1 MPPLCNH
8 CGFDNP
14 PGMRFCG
21 NCGKP
26 LIEPSLAQADFPNLA
41 KKPPQRIN
49 AQMGTGLL
57 QRFRQ
62 AGLDAT
68 GQRRNVTVLFA
79 DMSGYTRL
87 AERLD
92 SEDLYLLVQRF
103 IGILAEN
110 VYRYD
115 GTVDKIL
122 GDGVMA
128 LFGAPIAHENN
139 SERAVRAALDMLAG
153 VARFSEEM
161 EAKLGEAI
169 NVHIGLH
176 AGTVIVGSVG
186 SDLMMDYTAIG
197 DTVNLTQRLEE
208 ASQAG
213 CVLVSEKVYRAT
225 RAMFEFTA
233 VSNLNLKGIDRQLT
247 AYRLLGLKSQPGSV
261 RGLEGLRA
269 PLIGRENEY
278 RQLIEAVNALTSQN
292 KGQLVLML
300 GEAGIGKSRLTT
312 ELKSHLQG
320 SQLRILEGQ
329 SLAYRR
335 SAAYWIFIDLLRNYL
350 GFTPETPPRQ
360 VHEQLIAK
368 VYSLLGNE
376 AAETLP
382 YLEHLL
388 SLEHVDVTA
397 GERLAYLEASQ
408 LRQQIFIA
416 IRDLLVAESRSQPLM
431 LILEDLHWADD
442 TSLDLLSFLVDSIQ
456 EEALF
461 IYAISRLLQ
470 EGPLSNLLEEMRRRA
485 PDRLINIHL
494 NKLTA
499 DQSDRLLTNL
509 LTFQDFPESLRQRIL
524 QRASGIPFYLEE
536 ILRMLID
543 DGVIVRENDRWTLVP
558 GADFSATEVPDTLQ
572 GLIMTRFDR
581 LQPFQRKVLQ
591 TAAVIGRQFNLSL
604 LTAVINPEQSG
615 SIEKVLN
622 QLIERDFIH
631 LQAGPQHTEYI
642 FRHVLTSEAV
652 YNTLLRRDR
661 SELHGR
667 VAEALEQLYQGQI
680 ERHVEVL
687 AGHFLLSPHLDR
699 ALHYLALAGQ
709 KASRD
714 YANEQ
719 ARQYFEQVLEL
730 LPSVLHTPEQELLV
744 REGLGDVLVFIGEYK
759 EAREQFQSELK
770 VIESAAPGFY
780 TKELSALHRKIGI
793 TFERQGDYDRAFD
806 HFKNALQ
813 ATQASVTPM
822 IYEQAR
828 IFNDIGWIH
837 FLQGHFEE
845 AQSQLAKALELVEN
859 SKRYDIVASIHNRL
873 GAVAYQQREYELAAN
888 HVRKSLV
895 LRETIG
901 DQAGVARLYNNL
913 GLLGLMRGDLR
924 DAETNFEQSIKLLE
938 HLGDAEGIAIAYTN
952 LGLVQ
957 LDRGQNESAE
967 SNLKNSLQATE
978 QIGHRFY
985 QALAMMYLGRLRT
998 SQEEFKRSDDYLRQS
1013 IRIFDELEARDNLI
1027 DAYYYLGENY
1037 FAQENLEAARLWISQ
1052 AYETMSMEVYGD
1064 DATNSV
1070 QRGRVLRLEAAIACK
1085 ENKFELASCLL
1096 NESGQ
1101 IFDASYERLETARTA
1116 YESAVLAQRQGRV
1129 MESRQRFQEARL
1141 LFQQI
1146 GAEQDLHR
1154 TNEALRR
1161 LTNPER

>member
-1 MPPLCNH
+1 MPKLCNR

-21 NCGKP
+21 NCGQP
-26 LIEPSLAQADFPNLA
+26 LTDLSTPTESPDLTNQ
-41 KKPPQRIN
+41 PPQRIN

-62 AGLDAT
+62 AGLEAA

-87 AERLD
+87 AERMD
-92 SEDLYLLVQRF
+92 SEDLYILVQRF

-110 VYRYD
+110 IYRYE
-115 GTVDKIL
+115 GTIDKIL
-122 GDGVMA
+122 GDGIMA

-139 SERAVRAALDMLAG
+139 SERAVRAALDILSS

-161 EAKLGEAI
+161 EAGLGESI

-176 AGTVIVGSVG
+176 AGTVIVGNVG

-197 DTVNLTQRLEE
+197 DTVNLAQRLEE
-208 ASQAG
+208 SSQSG
-213 CVLVSEKVYRAT
+213 CALVSESVFRAT
-225 RAMFEFTA
+225 RALFDFAPVTE
-233 VSNLNLKGIDRQLT
+233 LQLKGINRQVT
-247 AYRLLGLKSQPGSV
+247 AYRLLGVKSQPGLV

-269 PLIGRENEY
+269 PLIGRESEY
-278 RQLIEAVNALTSQN
+278 QELITATDALIQH
-292 KGQLVLML
+292 KQGQLALLV
-300 GEAGIGKSRLTT
+300 GEAGIGKSRLTA
-312 ELKSHLQG
+312 ELKAK
-320 SQLRILEGQ
+320 LRGRSLLILEGQ

-335 SAAYWIFIDLLRNYL
+335 SAAYWIFLDLLRNYL
-350 GFTPETPPRQ
+350 QISPETPPRQ
-360 VHEQLIAK
+360 AHEQLVAK
-368 VYSLLGNE
+368 VYSVMGNE

-388 SLEHVDVTA
+388 SLEHADITSR
-397 GERLAYLEASQ
+397 ERLAYLEASQ
-408 LRQQIFIA
+408 LRQQIFLA
-416 IRDLLVAESRSQPLM
+416 IRDLLVADSRRQPLM

-442 TSLDLLSFLVDSIQ
+442 TSFDLLSFLVDSIQ

-461 IYAISRLLQ
+461 IYAISRPF
-470 EGPLSNLLEEMRRRA
+470 EDGPLEELVEGLRRRS
-485 PDRLINIHL
+485 PERLVYIQL
-494 NKLTA
+494 NNLTS

-509 LTFQDFPESLRQRIL
+509 LAIPDFPEALRQRIL
-524 QRASGIPFYLEE
+524 QRAAGIPFYLEE

-543 DGVIVRENDRWTLVP
+543 DGVITRDNGRWSLVP

-591 TAAVIGRQFNLSL
+591 TAAVIGRQFNLAIL
-604 LTAVINPEQSG
+604 AAVINPERSG
-615 SIEKVLN
+615 ILESVLGE
-622 QLIERDFIH
+622 LIERDFI
-631 LQAGPQHTEYI
+631 QPQSGDQPAEYL

-661 SELHGR
+661 AELHGL
-667 VAEALEQLYQGQI
+667 VADALENLYLDQLD
-680 ERHVEVL
+680 RHVEVL
-687 AGHFLLSPHLDR
+687 ASHYRLSPHTDR
-699 ALHYLALAGQ
+699 ALHYLTLAGQ

-719 ARQYFEQVLEL
+719 ARQYFQQALAL
-730 LPSVLHTPEQELLV
+730 LPKVLHTPEQELQV
-744 REGLGDVLVFIGEYK
+744 REGLGDVLVFIGEYVD
-759 EAREQFQSELK
+759 ARDHYQSVLE
-770 VIESAAPGFY
+770 VIGSAAPGFY
-780 TKELSALHRKIGI
+780 TKEHSTLHRKIGI

-806 HFKNALQ
+806 HYKLALE
-813 ATQASVTPM
+813 ATQESAAPM
-822 IYEQAR
+822 SYEQAR
-828 IFNDIGWIH
+828 IYNDMGWIH

-845 AQSQLAKALELVEN
+845 ARSQLSRALELVEN
-859 SKRYDIVASIHNRL
+859 SKRYDVVASVHNRL

-924 DAETNFEQSIKLLE
+924 DAETNFHQSIKLLE

-957 LDRGQNESAE
+957 LDRSQFASAE
-967 SNLKNSLQATE
+967 ANLKRSLNATE

-985 QALAMMYLGRLRT
+985 QALATMYLGRLRT
-998 SQEEFKRSDDYLRQS
+998 AQEKYDQADADLRQS
-1013 IRIFDELEARDNLI
+1013 VQIFDELEARDNLI

-1037 FAQENLEAARLWISQ
+1037 FAQDNLEAARLWIAQ
-1052 AYETMSMEVYGD
+1052 AYETMSLEAYGD
-1064 DATNSV
+1064 DAANSV
-1070 QRGRVLRLEAAIACK
+1070 QRGRVLRLEAAIAYK
-1085 ENKFELASCLL
+1085 EDKYDLADCLL
-1096 NESGQ
+1096 KESAQ
-1101 IFDASYERLETARTA
+1101 IFHAAYERMEMARTA
-1116 YESAVLAQRQGRV
+1116 YERGVLAQRQRLIL
-1129 MESRQRFQEARL
+1129 EARQLFQEARL

-1146 GAEQDLHR
+1146 GAEQDLRR

-1161 LTNPER
+1161 LTTPER